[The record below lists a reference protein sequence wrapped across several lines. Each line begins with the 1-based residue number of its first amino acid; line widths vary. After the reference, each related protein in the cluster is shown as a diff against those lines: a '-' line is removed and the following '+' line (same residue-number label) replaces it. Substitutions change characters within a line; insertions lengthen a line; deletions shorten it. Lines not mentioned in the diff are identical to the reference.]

1 MFFVIW
7 DWRPEGQQ
15 LLYFSFHK
23 MIQSLLFNLCVSISD
38 VIFLKF
44 LRILNK
50 HSVEAYYV
58 VNLITVFVSKLIN
71 YLGNLW

>member
-1 MFFVIW
+1 
-7 DWRPEGQQ
+7 
-15 LLYFSFHK
+15 
-23 MIQSLLFNLCVSISD
+23 MIQSLLFNLPVSISD

-44 LRILNK
+44 LRILNE

-58 VNLITVFVSKLIN
+58 VNLITVLVSKLIN

>member
-7 DWRPEGQQ
+7 DWRPEGQR

-23 MIQSLLFNLCVSISD
+23 MIQSLLFNLPVSISD

-44 LRILNK
+44 LRILNE

-58 VNLITVFVSKLIN
+58 VNLITVLVSKLIN